1 MDKDPRRGRRRKERG
16 RWKNGGKKERKGDR
30 KTVSKSVRTT
40 KRLKWTFCDILG
52 HFGRHLKSL
61 ERLDYFPSHFRPS
74 SLIIGSLKKKAWRQT
89 DGPTDGQ
96 TLLKRCEDASK
107 NWGRSQIIK
116 FGETPPKVKEVVSKW
131 KKGTEIVR
139 PSLTQLPFRMGQTFR
154 IGGFRSETVR
164 PSLTLFAM
172 GGPPSISSLLSL
184 LTNFFDFSLLT
195 QRHHLFLI

>member
-96 TLLKRCEDASK
+96 TLIQRCEYALKNSK
-107 NWGRSQIIK
+107 QEFFAFRESNA
-116 FGETPPKVKEVVSKW
+116 VKW
-131 KKGTEIVR
+131 KCYCK
-139 PSLTQLPFRMGQTFR
+139 QTLSS
-154 IGGFRSETVR
+154 IKEK
-164 PSLTLFAM
+164 TLNAND
-172 GGPPSISSLLSL
+172 G
-184 LTNFFDFSLLT
+184 
-195 QRHHLFLI
+195 